1 MERRLSRCKRLDQEA
16 LLPYW
21 FPTGS
26 LLVPYWLR
34 QTWNVVTWR
43 GSAERLA
50 AGAGAGPINT
60 TAAGGPPLMNGP
72 DRMNSLAQ
80 TPSAPVSQPQRDRFT
95 GWAAIASGVALII
108 VGQKA
113 YFPPSWS
120 LVLLLG
126 TLALYLG
133 MLPAIRWIA
142 QGLAAR
148 NRGEA
153 VRVMRMAEI
162 AGLTGAGVAA
172 VTALLALPHWLP
184 AVPAQILDTSALGVI
199 GLWLLV
205 ANALA
210 FRLRLFN
217 RALAALGVL
226 AGLSWLLAALIMW
239 AELLTSARGSHV
251 PALENLRLLAGY
263 VGAACYLI
271 WALWLGIWLLLRKR

>member
-1 MERRLSRCKRLDQEA
+1 
-16 LLPYW
+16 
-21 FPTGS
+21 
-26 LLVPYWLR
+26 
-34 QTWNVVTWR
+34 
-43 GSAERLA
+43 
-50 AGAGAGPINT
+50 
-60 TAAGGPPLMNGP
+60 
-72 DRMNSLAQ
+72 MNSLAQ

-108 VGQKA
+108 VGQKS

-148 NRGEA
+148 DRGDA

-172 VTALLALPHWLP
+172 VTALLALPHWVP

-217 RALAALGVL
+217 RVLAALGVL
-226 AGLSWLLAALIMW
+226 AGLIWLLATLIMW
-239 AELLTSARGSHV
+239 AELLSGARGSLV

-263 VGAACYLI
+263 VGSACYLI
-271 WALWLGIWLLLRKR
+271 WTVWLGIWLLLRKR